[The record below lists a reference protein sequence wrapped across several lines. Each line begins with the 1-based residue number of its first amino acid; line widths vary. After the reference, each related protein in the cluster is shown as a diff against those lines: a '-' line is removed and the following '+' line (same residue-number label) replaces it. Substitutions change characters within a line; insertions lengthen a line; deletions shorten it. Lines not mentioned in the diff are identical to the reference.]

1 MRISLSAV
9 LAALLVIGAA
19 SRAEAC
25 DFPKPPTFKESLG
38 EAQNVFVFR
47 LDGARYKRETLGP
60 SLYSTWVEG
69 IITPVQNLY
78 GNPSRF
84 RRIKFTTM
92 WCGAV
97 NLVVGHH
104 YLIAT
109 NASGDTIE
117 LVSSDA
123 SLYDIEGFYSP
134 MEKKRSLR
142 SIFVLPVIQ
151 AIYGG
156 KPLPDNFPP
165 RDIAERT
172 VLQPPPPPP
181 KAR

>member
-1 MRISLSAV
+1 MRISLP
-9 LAALLVIGAA
+9 AALVALLIIVAA
-19 SRAEAC
+19 FRANAC
-25 DFPKPPTFKESLG
+25 DVPKPPTFKESLVG
-38 EAQNVFVFR
+38 AKSVFVFR
-47 LDGARYKRETLGP
+47 LDEARYKRKALGA
-60 SLYSTWVEG
+60 SAYSSWVEG
-69 IITPVQNLY
+69 EITPVQNLF
-78 GNPSRF
+78 GNASRF

-109 NASGDTIE
+109 NASSDTIE

-123 SLYDIEGFYSP
+123 SLYDIEGFYDP

-142 SIFVLPVIQ
+142 SIFILPVIQ